1 MTDTT
6 MRQAADGTTDAAGR
20 HQAPGLHAVRGL
32 PRLLLRVEGA
42 AALVAG
48 AALYLHLGGGI
59 LWLVPLL
66 LVVDVSMA
74 GYLAGPR
81 VGAVVYNAA
90 HNWALGLAVLGLAW
104 WLAAPALALAGAILV
119 AHTGMDRLAGYGLK
133 YPTSF
138 GDTHL
143 GRIGKGTP
151 RPETGTS
158 ETGTSETGAD
168 RGSRGRAESG
178 R

>member
-1 MTDTT
+1 MMTTSMADT
-6 MRQAADGTTDAAGR
+6 MRPAETARAEGAVS
-20 HQAPGLHAVRGL
+20 LHAVRGL